1 MATKHCCWGICKSDS
16 RYPERMPS
24 GTTFIRFAKPGKIR
38 EDMTDWEK
46 QKANEQTVK
55 AKHWMHACGRKDFS
69 KLQQI
74 TKDTYICSLHFINGN
89 GPTADNPDPILA
101 SLTEKEQ
108 EGRMKRRK
116 PPRKRDQCPL

>member
-38 EDMTDWEK
+38 EHMTDWEK
-46 QKANEQTVK
+46 QKANQQTVA
-55 AKHWMHACGRKDFS
+55 AKCWMHACGRKDFS
-69 KLQQI
+69 KLEQI
-74 TKDTYICSLHFINGN
+74 TKDTCICSLHFINEK
-89 GPTADNPDPILA
+89 GPTENNPDPILA

-108 EGRMKRRK
+108 EG
-116 PPRKRDQCPL
+116 